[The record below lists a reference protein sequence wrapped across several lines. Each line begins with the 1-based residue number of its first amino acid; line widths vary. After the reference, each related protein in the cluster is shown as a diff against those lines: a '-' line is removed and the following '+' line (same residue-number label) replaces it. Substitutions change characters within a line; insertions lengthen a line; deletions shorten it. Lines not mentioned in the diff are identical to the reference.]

1 MKLDEVVAGP
11 VYLDTN
17 VLYMYLRAD
26 PVYLPAFS
34 VFFHRIVRGEIDARI
49 GVPVID
55 ELFYRLLLAHLR
67 NAAGGNPLDTL
78 RQDLPGSI
86 EAHGRRIADRIRQ
99 LVSLPNMTLVG
110 VESDDS
116 EGMFANIIQYSLL
129 PRDALHLTIM
139 QRLEITQV
147 ASDDTDFDRVT
158 AIERHWII
166 NPPNPSDAD

>member
-1 MKLDEVVAGP
+1 MKLDKVVAGP

-26 PVYLPAFS
+26 PVYLPALS
-34 VFFHRIVRGEIDARI
+34 MFFHRIVRGEIDARI

-78 RQDLPGSI
+78 RQDLSGSI
-86 EAHGRRIADRIRQ
+86 EAHGRRIADSIRQ

-116 EGMFANIIQYSLL
+116 EGMLANIIQYSLL